1 MPRFMA
7 VAGSIVVALFM
18 LGSSYVSAAQGATPP
33 PSPSAGIVGSF
44 DIGGRKLS
52 IDCIGTGS
60 PTVIFDVGQG
70 APGVALAPL
79 QIELS
84 KDHLACTYDRAGQG
98 RSDLVA
104 FPRSAADVVSDL
116 HELLSAAGV
125 PGPYVLVGQSVGGFF
140 VQLYART
147 YPEEIAGVIA
157 MNPVPPAG
165 PWLEQAL
172 PLMTEQERAEE
183 ESYYRGEGVS
193 EAIDFNL
200 SSEQLEAASPPPDVP
215 LEMLISTIAQCE
227 SPDDVC
233 GRTYQVYETVMQ
245 AATDEWPQGH
255 FSQVEAGHETWYD
268 AFDETIAVIRRV
280 ADAGRSPASPTAGTP
295 IA

>member
-1 MPRFMA
+1 MPRFPA
-7 VAGSIVVALFM
+7 LIGSILLMISLAV
-18 LGSSYVSAAQGATPP
+18 SSNVSAAQDATPA
-33 PSPSAGIVGSF
+33 AGIAGSY
-44 DIGGRKLS
+44 DIGGRKLYIECVGS
-52 IDCIGTGS
+52 GS
-60 PTVIFDVGQG
+60 PTVVFDAGQG
-70 APGVALAPL
+70 APGAALARL
-79 QIELS
+79 QSELA

-98 RSDLVA
+98 RSDPAPSL
-104 FPRSAADVVSDL
+104 PRSATDVVNDL
-116 HELLSAAGV
+116 HALLAEAGV
-125 PGPYVLVGQSVGGFF
+125 PGPYILVGQSVAGFF

-147 YPEEIAGVIA
+147 YPDDVAGVVA

-172 PLMTEQERAEE
+172 PLMTEGERAEE

-200 SSEQLEAASPPPDVP
+200 SSEQLNTAPSPPDVP
-215 LEMLISTIAQCE
+215 FEMLISTIAQCE

-233 GRTYQVYETVMQ
+233 GRTYAVYEDVMQ

-255 FSQVEAGHETWYD
+255 FSQVESGHETFYG

-280 ADAGRSPASPTAGTP
+280 VEASDSRATPTSGTPTA
-295 IA
+295 